1 MILIVKF
8 KLFFKLYTIKNNDI
22 TLLSDNLLTSF
33 KQIYVLNTYIFWLAL
48 INYYKKTKSLNT
60 NLLFNNKTYLI
71 TKHKTNYMKFTCKFS
86 YVLTKH
92 VSKVFT
98 LLRSPMAQK
107 KFSKEQVGFRYYNL
121 NFKIII
127 DSDYF
132 TKNFLNFSKLSNVLY
147 VFFWLQ
153 EEFYEIFCGLFL
165 FHGFNIYIYTK
176 YFFTPLWKKNK
187 LLLIK

>member
-8 KLFFKLYTIKNNDI
+8 KLFFKLYTVKNNDI
-22 TLLSDNLLTSF
+22 SLLSDNLLSSF

-48 INYYKKTKSLNT
+48 INYYKKTKMTNT
-60 NLLFNNKTYLI
+60 NLLIDNKKYII
-71 TKHKTNYMKFTCKFS
+71 TKHKTNFMRVNCKFS

-107 KFSKEQVGFRYYNL
+107 KFSKEQVGFRYYNM
-121 NFKIII
+121 NFKLII

-132 TKNFLNFSKLSNVLY
+132 TKSLINFSKLSNII
-147 VFFWLQ
+147 FFFLWIKG
-153 EEFYEIFCGLFL
+153 EFYETFCGLFL
-165 FHGFNIYIYTK
+165 FHGFNVCIFTK
-176 YFFTPLWKKNK
+176 YFFTPLWRKKK
-187 LLLIK
+187 IIS

>member
-8 KLFFKLYTIKNNDI
+8 KLFFKLYTVKNNDI
-22 TLLSDNLLTSF
+22 TLLSENLLTSF

-48 INYYKKTKSLNT
+48 INYYKKTKNYNT
-60 NLLFNNKTYLI
+60 NLLLNNKTYLI

-121 NFKIII
+121 NFKITI

-132 TKNFLNFSKLSNVLY
+132 MKNFLNFSKLSNILY
-147 VFFWLQ
+147 LFFWLK

-176 YFFTPLWKKNK
+176 YFFIPLWKKNK
-187 LLLIK
+187 ILNTN